1 MEISLENLYV
11 DIGACR
17 INLSWC
23 FRAQS
28 WRVVPLIR
36 LAMLALR
43 LAQVRIRE

>member
-1 MEISLENLYV
+1 MWMLGVVVLIYHQ
-11 DIGACR
+11 
-17 INLSWC
+17 WC

-43 LAQVRIRE
+43 LVQVRIRE